1 MSLYS
6 GKCDL
11 YDTIITQHFRCKNG
25 SDKKEDLDKAKLVYS
40 DELECFND
48 FKKKTNGI
56 MYQHQEIK
64 VTEQNQS
71 LIEKKC
77 SHFKVIEHTREVE
90 DKRYKNNKKK
100 ETTYTYE
107 YYGKE
112 YSLKELNKKGVYI
125 TKEIHFDTILDII
138 PYYPYLVTNM
148 DSINDELKIFI
159 SDESY
164 VDTKE
169 RKYLQEGYVPT
180 VCDYYRKE
188 LQKHY
193 IEVVQ
198 KYYIPKQEN
207 IIFELVKFNED
218 RIGKTQYPIDDRFEV
233 KWFFKDK
240 DIPYWDEPEV
250 IDYKEGLIEISEQ
263 DYSDSIIGYRGFIGT
278 ECYVKYC
285 KYEKPRLYLE

>member
-1 MSLYS
+1 MSLFS

-11 YDTIITQHFRCKNG
+11 YDTIMMQHLRCKNG
-25 SDKKEDLDKAKLVYS
+25 SDKKEDLDKARVYYS
-40 DELECFND
+40 DELECFNE
-48 FKKKTNGI
+48 FKKKTGGVI
-56 MYQHQEIK
+56 YQHQEIK

-77 SHFKVIEHTREVE
+77 SNFKVIEHIREVE
-90 DKRYKNNKKK
+90 DKRYKDNKKK

-125 TKEIHFDTILDII
+125 TKEIHFNTILDII
-138 PYYPYLVTNM
+138 PYYPYIVTTMCSN
-148 DSINDELKIFI
+148 NDKLKIFI
-159 SDESY
+159 SQESF
-164 VDTKE
+164 VDNEE
-169 RKYLQEGYVPT
+169 RKLLNAGYEST
-180 VCDYYRKE
+180 MYEYYKKE

-193 IEVVQ
+193 IDVVQ
-198 KYYIPKQEN
+198 KYYTPKQEN
-207 IIFELVKFNED
+207 IIFELVKFNDD

-240 DIPYWDEPEV
+240 TISHWDDPKV
-250 IDYKEGLIEISEQ
+250 IDYKEGLIEISYQ
-263 DYSDSIIGYRGFIGT
+263 DYTDFIGT

-285 KYEKPRLYLE
+285 KYEKPRLYLD

>member
-1 MSLYS
+1 MSMFS

-11 YDTIITQHFRCKNG
+11 ADTIMMQHFRTKSG
-25 SDKKEDLDKAKLVYS
+25 SDKKEDLEKTNGYYS
-40 DELECFND
+40 DELECFNE
-48 FKKKTNGI
+48 FKKKTGGVI
-56 MYQHQEIK
+56 YQHQQVI

-77 SHFKVIEHTREVE
+77 SNFKVIEHIKEVE

-138 PYYPYLVTNM
+138 PYYPYLVTTMCSNEDKM
-148 DSINDELKIFI
+148 TVFI
-159 SDESY
+159 SQESF
-164 VDTKE
+164 VDSEE
-169 RKYLQEGYVPT
+169 RKMLNVGYEST
-180 VCDYYRKE
+180 MYEYYRKE

-198 KYYIPKQEN
+198 RYYTPKQEN
-207 IIFELVKFNED
+207 IIFELVKFDEN
-218 RIGKTQYPIDDRFEV
+218 RVGKTQYPIDDRFEV

-240 DIPYWDEPEV
+240 SITHWTNPKV
-250 IDYKEGLIEISEQ
+250 VDYKEGLIEISKE
-263 DYSDSIIGYRGFIGT
+263 DYDSYLGK
-278 ECYVKYC
+278 ECYIKYC
-285 KYEKPRLYLE
+285 KYEKPRLYLY